1 MKRVFAVDHVDD
13 VGDVGVVDR
22 AQLLRLLHGELP
34 PERASALRERLAR
47 EPGLTA
53 AWRRLESAWEGL
65 TPPPPA
71 PVPLGF
77 SGRVMARVR
86 EQAAGAPP
94 LGTGAGAAVTWA
106 AAPTWVRA
114 TCAAAL
120 LAGVLLGAGLG
131 SRARLDERQRSAESV
146 SALTESYW
154 ALVDTPSETAA
165 PPPVLPSPR
174 GEGRR

>member
-1 MKRVFAVDHVDD
+1 MKRVLAVGEVDSVD
-13 VGDVGVVDR
+13 SVDR
-22 AQLLRLLHGELP
+22 VQLLRLLRGELP
-34 PERASALRERLAR
+34 PERASALRERLVR
-47 EPGLTA
+47 EPGLAA

-86 EQAAGAPP
+86 EQAGGAPP
-94 LGTGAGAAVTWA
+94 LGAGAGAAITWA

-120 LAGVLLGAGLG
+120 VAGVLLGAGLG

-154 ALVDTPSETAA
+154 ALVDTPSESAAA
-165 PPPVLPSPR
+165 PPALPSPR
-174 GEGRR
+174 GEARR

>member
-1 MKRVFAVDHVDD
+1 MKRVLEVDD
-13 VGDVGVVDR
+13 VDK
-22 AQLLRLLHGELP
+22 AQLLRLLHGEVP
-34 PERASALRERLAR
+34 PEKASALRERLVR
-47 EPGLTA
+47 EPELAA
-53 AWRRLESAWEGL
+53 AWRRLESAWERL
-65 TPPPPA
+65 APPPPA

-94 LGTGAGAAVTWA
+94 RGTAAGAAITWA

-120 LAGVLLGAGLG
+120 VAGVLLGAGLG
-131 SRARLDERQRSAESV
+131 SRGRLDERQRTADSV
-146 SALTESYW
+146 PALTESYW

-165 PPPVLPSPR
+165 APPALPSPR
-174 GEGRR
+174 GEARR

>member
-1 MKRVFAVDHVDD
+1 MKRVLEVDN
-13 VGDVGVVDR
+13 VDR
-22 AQLLRLLHGELP
+22 VQLLRLLHRELP
-34 PERASALRERLAR
+34 PERASALRERLVR
-47 EPGLTA
+47 EPELAA

-86 EQAAGAPP
+86 EQAAGAAIP
-94 LGTGAGAAVTWA
+94 LDTNAISWA

-120 LAGVLLGAGLG
+120 VAGVVLGAGLG
-131 SRARLDERQRSAESV
+131 SRGWLDERQRTAESV
-146 SALTESYW
+146 PALTESYW
-154 ALVDTPSETAA
+154 ALVDRPSETATE
-165 PPPVLPSPR
+165 PPVLPSPR
-174 GEGRR
+174 GEARR

>member
-1 MKRVFAVDHVDD
+1 MKRVLEADSM
-13 VGDVGVVDR
+13 
-22 AQLLRLLHGELP
+22 QLLRLLHGELP

-47 EPGLTA
+47 EPELAA

-65 TPPPPA
+65 APPPPA

-86 EQAAGAPP
+86 E
-94 LGTGAGAAVTWA
+94 GAAAPGGAAISWA

-120 LAGVLLGAGLG
+120 VAGVLLGAGLG
-131 SRARLDERQRSAESV
+131 SRGRLDERQRTAESV
-146 SALTESYW
+146 PELAESYW
-154 ALVDTPSETAA
+154 ALVERPSETPAA
-165 PPPVLPSPR
+165 DPALPSSVR
-174 GEGRR
+174 GEARR

>member
-1 MKRVFAVDHVDD
+1 MQRVLEADKV
-13 VGDVGVVDR
+13 
-22 AQLLRLLHGELP
+22 QLLRLLHGELP
-34 PERASALRERLAR
+34 PERASALRERLVR
-47 EPGLTA
+47 EPELA
-53 AWRRLESAWEGL
+53 AVWRGLESAWERL

-86 EQAAGAPP
+86 EHAAGAHP
-94 LGTGAGAAVTWA
+94 LGTAAGAAISWA

-131 SRARLDERQRSAESV
+131 SRGRLDDRQRSAESV
-146 SALTESYW
+146 PALTESYW
-154 ALVDTPSETAA
+154 ALVDRPSETAA
-165 PPPVLPSPR
+165 APPALPSSPR
-174 GEGRR
+174 GEARR

>member
-1 MKRVFAVDHVDD
+1 MKRVLEVDD
-13 VGDVGVVDR
+13 VDK

-34 PERASALRERLAR
+34 PERASALRERLVR
-47 EPGLTA
+47 EPELAA
-53 AWRRLESAWEGL
+53 AWRRLESAWERL
-65 TPPPPA
+65 APPPPA

-94 LGTGAGAAVTWA
+94 VGAGAGAAITWA

-120 LAGVLLGAGLG
+120 VAGVLLGAGLG
-131 SRARLDERQRSAESV
+131 ARGRLDERQRTAESV
-146 SALTESYW
+146 PALTESYW
-154 ALVDTPSETAA
+154 ALVDRPSETAA
-165 PPPVLPSPR
+165 APPELPSSPR
-174 GEGRR
+174 GEARR

>member
-1 MKRVFAVDHVDD
+1 MKRVLVVDD
-13 VGDVGVVDR
+13 VDDVDK

-34 PERASALRERLAR
+34 PERASALRERLVR
-47 EPGLTA
+47 EPELAA
-53 AWRRLESAWEGL
+53 AWRRLESAWERL

-86 EQAAGAPP
+86 EHAAAATPLGTAAGA
-94 LGTGAGAAVTWA
+94 AISWA

-120 LAGVLLGAGLG
+120 
-131 SRARLDERQRSAESV
+131 
-146 SALTESYW
+146 
-154 ALVDTPSETAA
+154 
-165 PPPVLPSPR
+165 
-174 GEGRR
+174 

>member
-1 MKRVFAVDHVDD
+1 MERVLEVDD
-13 VGDVGVVDR
+13 VDK

-34 PERASALRERLAR
+34 PERASALRERLVR
-47 EPGLTA
+47 EPELAA
-53 AWRRLESAWEGL
+53 AWRRLESAWERL

-86 EQAAGAPP
+86 EQAAGGAPP
-94 LGTGAGAAVTWA
+94 LDTNAISWA

-120 LAGVLLGAGLG
+120 VAGVLLGAGLG
-131 SRARLDERQRSAESV
+131 ARGRLDERQRTAESV
-146 SALTESYW
+146 PALTESYW
-154 ALVDTPSETAA
+154 ALVDRPSETAA
-165 PPPVLPSPR
+165 APPALPSPR
-174 GEGRR
+174 GEARR

>member
-1 MKRVFAVDHVDD
+1 MKRVWEVQD
-13 VGDVGVVDR
+13 VNKW
-22 AQLLRLLHGELP
+22 QLLRLLQGELP

-47 EPGLTA
+47 EPKLAA
-53 AWRRLESAWEGL
+53 AWRRLESAGEGL
-65 TPPPPA
+65 TRPPAA

-86 EQAAGAPP
+86 EQAAGTTRP
-94 LGTGAGAAVTWA
+94 LDTNAISWA

-120 LAGVLLGAGLG
+120 VAGVLLGAGLG
-131 SRARLDERQRSAESV
+131 SRGRLDERQRTADSV
-146 SALTESYW
+146 PALTESYW

-165 PPPVLPSPR
+165 APPALPSPR
-174 GEGRR
+174 GEARR

>member
-1 MKRVFAVDHVDD
+1 MKRVLEVDD
-13 VGDVGVVDR
+13 VDNVDK

-34 PERASALRERLAR
+34 PERASALRERLVR
-47 EPGLTA
+47 EPELAA

-86 EQAAGAPP
+86 EQAAGAAPP
-94 LGTGAGAAVTWA
+94 LDTNAISWA

-120 LAGVLLGAGLG
+120 VAGVVLGAGLG
-131 SRARLDERQRSAESV
+131 SRGWLDERQRTAESV
-146 SALTESYW
+146 PALTESYW
-154 ALVDTPSETAA
+154 ALVDRPSETATA
-165 PPPVLPSPR
+165 PPALPSPR
-174 GEGRR
+174 GEARR

>member
-1 MKRVFAVDHVDD
+1 MKRVLEVDD
-13 VGDVGVVDR
+13 VDK

-34 PERASALRERLAR
+34 PDRASALRERLVR
-47 EPGLTA
+47 EPELAA
-53 AWRRLESAWEGL
+53 AWRRLESAWERL
-65 TPPPPA
+65 TPPPPT

-94 LGTGAGAAVTWA
+94 GVAGAAISWA

-114 TCAAAL
+114 SCAAAL

-131 SRARLDERQRSAESV
+131 SRGRLDQRQRTAESV
-146 SALTESYW
+146 PALTESYW
-154 ALVDTPSETAA
+154 ALVDMPSETAA
-165 PPPVLPSPR
+165 APPALPSSPR
-174 GEGRR
+174 GEARR

>member
-1 MKRVFAVDHVDD
+1 MKRVLEVDD
-13 VGDVGVVDR
+13 VDKV
-22 AQLLRLLHGELP
+22 QLLRLLQGELP
-34 PERASALRERLAR
+34 PERASALRERLLR
-47 EPGLTA
+47 EPELAA

-65 TPPPPA
+65 TLPPPA

-86 EQAAGAPP
+86 EQAAGARPV
-94 LGTGAGAAVTWA
+94 GAGAGAAITWA

-120 LAGVLLGAGLG
+120 VAGVLLGAGLG
-131 SRARLDERQRSAESV
+131 ARGRLDERQRTAEGV
-146 SALTESYW
+146 PALTESYW

-165 PPPVLPSPR
+165 PAPALPSPR
-174 GEGRR
+174 GEARR